1 MLREYLNIF
10 YVVYLDNI
18 LVYSKNINEYK
29 KYIRLIFKALRKY
42 YLKVGL
48 NKCKFNAIEVRFYG
62 YIITIE
68 GIRMDPKKVLVV
80 LEWNPPSIVK

>member
-18 LVYSKNINEYK
+18 LIYSKNVNKHK
-29 KYIRLIFKALRKY
+29 KHVRLIFKALWKY
-42 YLKVGL
+42 YLKVEL
-48 NKCKFNAIEVRFYG
+48 DKCKFNAIEVRFYG

-68 GIRMDPKKVLVV
+68 GIRMDPKKMLIV
-80 LEWNPPSIVK
+80 LE

>member
-18 LVYSKNINEYK
+18 LIYSKNINEYK
-29 KYIRLIFKALRKY
+29 KYIRLIFKALWRY
-42 YLKVGL
+42 YLRVGL

-68 GIRMDPKKVLVV
+68 GIRIDPKKVSIV